1 MKYKLNNLI
10 KELPKNAIQKK
21 IGVGVWCFLLLVY
34 VSCRT
39 ASAPRISNR
48 YLYHNRCTLW
58 VVLPACPQC
67 KLIFGS

>member
-1 MKYKLNNLI
+1 MKYKFNNLI

-39 ASAPRISNR
+39 VHLGFLTDIYIITGAHCWLFCQHA
-48 YLYHNRCTLW
+48 HN
-58 VVLPACPQC
+58 VN
-67 KLIFGS
+67 

>member
-34 VSCRT
+34 VSCRAVHLGFLT
-39 ASAPRISNR
+39 DIYIITGA
-48 YLYHNRCTLW
+48 HC
-58 VVLPACPQC
+58 
-67 KLIFGS
+67 